1 MNILILIACSFVL
14 VIVLFFFIG
23 LYVAAAI
30 SKKRT
35 KKSFN
40 DIYDASPYRQDRKKP
55 VAKKSDE
62 FQSRDERK
70 EVVTGKAK
78 SQDYIKLQQKEF
90 ELENEEGLVKV
101 EKDIKPELRNK
112 DETVIVGISQPVGF
126 WSRLIMSQKLGFLMS
141 FQHQMK
147 QNKGGYFVN
156 LVKAQARSQGKEKGR
171 GL

>member
-78 SQDYIKLQQKEF
+78 SQDYIKLLKLSNKISFKINKFLF
-90 ELENEEGLVKV
+90 E
-101 EKDIKPELRNK
+101 R
-112 DETVIVGISQPVGF
+112 
-126 WSRLIMSQKLGFLMS
+126 
-141 FQHQMK
+141 
-147 QNKGGYFVN
+147 
-156 LVKAQARSQGKEKGR
+156 
-171 GL
+171 